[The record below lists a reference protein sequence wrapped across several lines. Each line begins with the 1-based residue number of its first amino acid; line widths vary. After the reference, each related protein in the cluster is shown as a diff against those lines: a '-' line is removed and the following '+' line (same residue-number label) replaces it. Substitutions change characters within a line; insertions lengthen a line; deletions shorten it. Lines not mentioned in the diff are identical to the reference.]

1 MNDAIPL
8 LQMMKEKG
16 LIVHY
21 LSYFNGW
28 RKKPDQGTFNS
39 TTIGHVQGICK
50 IKRYYQN

>member
-1 MNDAIPL
+1 MSDAIPL

-28 RKKPDQGTFNS
+28 RKKPRSRDF
-39 TTIGHVQGICK
+39 
-50 IKRYYQN
+50 